1 MVGRKKAADTADFP
15 GYFNRGAASGEGA
28 VRRRQRM
35 TVGHPD
41 EPCLALCNIA
51 AQTIVHQK
59 KSEDLVYQH
68 LVVLCR
74 A

>member
-1 MVGRKKAADTADFP
+1 
-15 GYFNRGAASGEGA
+15 
-28 VRRRQRM
+28 M

-59 KSEDLVYQH
+59 TQKILYINTLWYFAERKNYPHISFNTPGFIRSE
-68 LVVLCR
+68 
-74 A
+74 